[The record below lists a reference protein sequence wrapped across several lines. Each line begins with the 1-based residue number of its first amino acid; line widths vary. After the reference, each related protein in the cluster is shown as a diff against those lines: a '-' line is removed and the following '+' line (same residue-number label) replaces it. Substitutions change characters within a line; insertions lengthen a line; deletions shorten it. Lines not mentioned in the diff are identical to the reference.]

1 MKQKR
6 ILDSVHGNIYIS
18 ENYFKLLI
26 DTPEFQRLRRIEQTS
41 IRSIF
46 PCARHDRFIHSIG
59 VYHIGRLFT
68 NQLHADAILY
78 DWYGLT
84 ETKYRQIIESY
95 HIACLLHDIAHAPF
109 SHTFESYY
117 GRITTLKEQLKKSF
131 GDIFPITADD
141 FEYEANFHEYAS
153 AILVLQK
160 FREQI
165 NELGA
170 DEELIVRMIIG
181 CTFKLDQNP
190 LTQIKNCFINLLN
203 GGIVD
208 ADRLDY
214 ACRDVWASGYSASKI
229 DVSRLI
235 SGLHI
240 AKNDQ
245 EKFEICY
252 SNNIVNEIQSVIDIK
267 DFQTKYVIHHHTVVY
282 EQQLLIRAAEYMA
295 LELVPENEYK
305 DYDDNDKGNI
315 ALQYIISLASVIN
328 SADFSRPILKN
339 AIGISYI
346 TDDDLVFLMKHTENN
361 IWYKEWESRQYKRFA
376 LWKTPSEFYYHYPTV
391 VNKTIRKKYTDCKNM
406 LEDALAEDFGSDA
419 IVLQEKYKPRL
430 SMKKLRVLI
439 DTKVLD
445 YDTINTDDKVD
456 IDATEMP
463 FFYVYIPYTDQPK
476 DKIKPEIIKKLEPVI
491 LSMYEED
498 NNAPEDKEE

>member
-6 ILDSVHGNIYIS
+6 ILDSVHGNIYIG

-41 IRSIF
+41 IHSIF

-84 ETKYRQIIESY
+84 ETKYRQIVESY

-117 GRITTLKEQLKKSF
+117 GRITTLKEKLQKSF
-131 GDIFPITADD
+131 KGLFPINVDD
-141 FEYEANFHEYAS
+141 FDYEANFHEYAS

-165 NELGA
+165 KELGA
-170 DEELIVRMIIG
+170 DEELIIRMIIG
-181 CTFKLDQNP
+181 CTFKQDQDA

-214 ACRDVWASGYSASKI
+214 ACRDVWASGYSASRI

-252 SNNIVNEIQSVIDIK
+252 SNNIVNEIKSVIDIK

-282 EQQLLIRAAEYMA
+282 EQQLLIRAAEQMA
-295 LELVPENEYK
+295 LEFVPENVYQ
-305 DYDDNDKGNI
+305 DYNINDRGNV

-328 SADFSRPILKN
+328 SADFVKPILKN
-339 AIGISYI
+339 SIGISYI
-346 TDDDLVFLMKHTENN
+346 TDDDLVFLMKHSENN
-361 IWYKEWESRQYKRFA
+361 TWYEEWESRQYKRFA
-376 LWKTPSEFYYHYPTV
+376 LWKTPSDFYYHYPTV
-391 VNKTIRKKYTDCKNM
+391 VNKIIQKKYTDCKKM
-406 LEDALAEDFGSDA
+406 LEETLAEDFGSEA
-419 IVLQEKYKPRL
+419 IVLREKYKPRL
-430 SMKKLRVLI
+430 SMKKLKVLI

-445 YDTINTDDKVD
+445 YDVVNTDDKVD
-456 IDATEMP
+456 INSTEMS
-463 FFYVYIPYTDQPK
+463 FFYVYIPFTDQPK
-476 DKIKPEIIKKLEPVI
+476 EKIKSEIIKKLEPVI
-491 LSMYEED
+491 LSMYEKD
-498 NNAPEDKEE
+498 NETEEK